1 MSKNKVVW
9 SEGLFLRPQHFQ
21 RAEAYFENLIDQKID
36 ASLAYSY
43 GYTELKIDQELLR
56 FGKIGLA
63 AASGLF
69 PDGTPFDVPREAA
82 APVPFELPDETKN
95 AVVMLTLPLRRPGMP
110 EMAFDVADGSAL
122 VRYFAQ
128 DEEARDAV
136 LEMESTAELKVG
148 RLNLKIVLRD
158 EMIPALNG
166 LAIARVREKRSD
178 GQVILDDQFI
188 PTVIDCR
195 ASLRLHD
202 LAKEVH
208 GLLKHRS
215 QALAERVSA
224 PGGTRGVADFADFLL
239 LQLCNRAEPL
249 FAHRVERVRL
259 HPEQLYCDLLQLAGE
274 LATFGRE
281 ERGGISRR
289 TAEFAPYRHDE
300 PEVTFRPV
308 MEEIRRALTRLI
320 DQTAIPISLVSRGP
334 GVYAGAVP
342 DVHLLRGAVFML
354 AVNADVPSE
363 LLRTQFPTQ
372 VKIGPVEKLR
382 DLVMSQLPGIV
393 VQAQPVAPREIPY
406 HAGFTYFE
414 LDRKSE
420 FWKGMEASKVIA
432 MHIAGDFPGLQL
444 ELWAIRRGV

>member
-21 RAEAYFENLIDQKID
+21 RAEAYFENLIDQKFD
-36 ASLAYSY
+36 ANSAYSY

-69 PDGTPFDVPREAA
+69 PDGTPFDVPGEVA
-82 APVPFELPDETKN
+82 APVPFDLPDDAKN
-95 AVVMLTLPLRRPGMP
+95 AVVMLALPMRRPGMP
-110 EMAFDVADGSAL
+110 EMAFDVAEGSAL

-136 LEMESTAELKVG
+136 FEMESTAELKVG

-158 EMIPALNG
+158 EMIPAMSG
-166 LAIARVREKRSD
+166 LAFARVREKRSD

-195 ASLRLHD
+195 ASLRLFD
-202 LAKEVH
+202 LAKEVL

-215 QALAERVSA
+215 QALAERVSQ
-224 PGGTRGVADFADFLL
+224 PGSRGVADFADFLL
-239 LQLCNRAEPL
+239 LQLCNRWEPL
-249 FAHRVERVRL
+249 YAHLVERTRL
-259 HPEQLYCDLLQLAGE
+259 HPEHFYCQLLQMAGE

-281 ERGGISRR
+281 ERGGISRKS
-289 TAEFAPYRHDE
+289 AEFVPYRHDE
-300 PEVTFRPV
+300 PELTFRAV

-320 DQTAIPISLVSRGP
+320 DQTAIPIQLVSRGP
-334 GVYAGAVP
+334 GVFVGSVP
-342 DVHLLRGAVFML
+342 DVHLLRGAAFML

-393 VQAQPVAPREIPY
+393 VQVQPVAPREIPY

-444 ELWAIRRGV
+444 ELWAIRRAA